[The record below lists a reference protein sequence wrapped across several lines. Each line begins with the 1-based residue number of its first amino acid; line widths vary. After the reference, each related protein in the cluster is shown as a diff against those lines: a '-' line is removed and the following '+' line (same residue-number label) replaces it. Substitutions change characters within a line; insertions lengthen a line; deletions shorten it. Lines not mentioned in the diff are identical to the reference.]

1 MLLKRLIIS
10 FGLALCVGSITGYM
24 FEYKKYF
31 CYDYNSKF
39 SEWPK
44 KWVYK
49 DCYTETYYHTSH
61 ALAVGTLTLG
71 LSLLLTGILHKD
83 NK

>member
-1 MLLKRLIIS
+1 METSTKFELITGPLYADDLQ

-71 LSLLLTGILHKD
+71 LSL
-83 NK
+83 